1 MSGPPSG
8 TDPTGGGAP
17 AQVRFEDLPDAYHVW
32 KWRILIAYC
41 AFYSINYMGRFNF
54 SLIQPA
60 IISDLGITSADTGWI
75 NSWMFWGF
83 AFGDLVHGRL
93 AERFGY
99 RRILLLGA
107 IGTGLFNFIASYGN
121 SINGLLIPWA
131 IVGFVNAATW
141 APGIGIIAQWW
152 GRRER
157 GRAMGLV
164 GTAAGFALLVVWV
177 VTPWVAANWGWRAA
191 LRYPP
196 LFITLLGIAYY
207 FVVRDKPSDVGLPEY
222 MESDEVSQRAETS
235 AEGSEGGLRPYLHLL
250 SNWRFFIACQVKGLD
265 NVVRYGIVSW
275 APVYY
280 VQVGGMDLREMGW
293 VTFAYPL
300 GYMWGPI
307 VGGYISDKF
316 FGSNRSKVIII
327 SGFLSGAA
335 VMGIA
340 LIPADSIPLAVL
352 FLVVGG
358 FCVNMSPIQA
368 LAVDL
373 AGRRLAG
380 TAAGVLDAHGYIY
393 GALQAWF
400 FGWLALAIP
409 NGWFWVF
416 TIMAATRIISVI
428 AIWRVR
434 A

>member
-1 MSGPPSG
+1 MSAGPG
-8 TDPTGGGAP
+8 Q
-17 AQVRFEDLPDAYHVW
+17 QVRHADLPDLYHTW
-32 KWRILIAYC
+32 KWRVLIAYC
-41 AFYSINYMGRFNF
+41 VFYSMNYMGRFNF
-54 SLIQPA
+54 SLVQPA
-60 IISDLGITSADTGWI
+60 IIDDLGITSADTGWI

-83 AFGDLVHGRL
+83 ALGDFVHGRF

-107 IGTGLFNFIASYGN
+107 LGTGLFNYIASFGTT
-121 SINGLLIPWA
+121 INGLLVPWA
-131 IVGFVNAATW
+131 IVGFMNAATW

-177 VTPWVAANWGWRAA
+177 VTPWVAENFGWRAA

-196 LFITLLGIAYY
+196 MIISLLGIAFY
-207 FVVRDKPSDVGLPEY
+207 FVARDKPSDVGLPEY
-222 MESDEVSQRAETS
+222 IESEDVSREAES
-235 AEGSEGGLRPYLHLL
+235 AAEGSEHGLRAYMHLF

-275 APVYY
+275 APIYY
-280 VQVGGMDLREMGW
+280 AQVGGMDLREMGW
-293 VTFAYPL
+293 VTLAYPL
-300 GYMWGPI
+300 GYMWGPLC
-307 VGGYISDKF
+307 GGYISDKF
-316 FGSNRSKVIII
+316 FASNRSIVIILA
-327 SGFLSGAA
+327 GFLSGAA
-335 VMGIA
+335 VLGIA

-352 FLVVGG
+352 FLIVGG
-358 FCVNMSPIQA
+358 FFVNMSPIQA

-380 TAAGVLDAHGYIY
+380 TASGVLDAHGYIY

-400 FGWLALAIP
+400 FGWLSLAVP
-409 NGWFWVF
+409 NGWLWVF
-416 TIMAATRIISVI
+416 SIMAATRVISVA

-434 A
+434 V

>member
-1 MSGPPSG
+1 MSTREDIPTAEQSTSG
-8 TDPTGGGAP
+8 EMP
-17 AQVRFEDLPDAYHVW
+17 ALYHTW

-41 AFYSINYMGRFNF
+41 VFYSVNYMGRFNF
-54 SLIQPA
+54 SLVQSE
-60 IISDLGITSADTGWI
+60 IITDLGITRADTGWI

-83 AFGDLVHGRL
+83 AFGDFVHGRF

-107 IGTGLFNFIASYGN
+107 IGTGLFNVITSFGST
-121 SINGLLIPWA
+121 INTLLIPWS

-141 APGIGIIAQWW
+141 APGIGILAQWW

-157 GRAMGLV
+157 GRVMGLV
-164 GTAAGFALLVVWV
+164 GTAAGLAMLVVWV
-177 VTPWVAANWGWRAA
+177 VTPWVAASYGWRAA

-196 LFITLLGIAYY
+196 LLITLLGIAFF
-207 FVVRDKPSDVGLPEY
+207 FVARDKPSEAGLPEY
-222 MESDEVSQRAETS
+222 IESDEISIRAESS
-235 AEGSEGGLRPYLHLL
+235 AEGSEHGLRPYLHLL

-280 VQVGGMDLREMGW
+280 AQAGGMDLREMGW
-293 VTFAYPL
+293 VTLAYPL

-307 VGGYISDKF
+307 CGGYISDKF
-316 FGSNRSKVIII
+316 FGSNRSRVIII

-340 LIPADSIPLAVL
+340 LIPANSIPLAVL

-358 FCVNMSPIQA
+358 FFVNMSPIQA

-373 AGRRLAG
+373 AGRKLAG
-380 TAAGVLDAHGYIY
+380 TASGVLDAHGYMY

-400 FGWLALAIP
+400 FGWLSLAVP

-416 TIMAATRIISVI
+416 TIMACTRLISI
-428 AIWRVR
+428 AAISRVR